1 MPRVL
6 KKLTKRKVA
15 EKAILLEA
23 PVSSFDA
30 HATRISTRSMFAA
43 KEEGRGAGG
52 GEGEE
57 RSREKTLRER

>member
-6 KKLTKRKVA
+6 KKLIKPKVA
-15 EKAILLEA
+15 QKAIQLEA

-43 KEEGRGAGG
+43 KEEGREAGG
-52 GEGEE
+52 GKGEE
-57 RSREKTLRER
+57 KAREKTVSVR

>member
-52 GEGEE
+52 GRG
-57 RSREKTLRER
+57 KRERERRL